1 MKQRD
6 GDPLAGRRRIFRAG
20 LLLLA
25 ATQAGVGLWAL
36 AAPRSFYDGFPGAG
50 RQWISALGPYDEHL
64 VRDIGSSFTALVV
77 LLVLAAVFLELRLVQ
92 AALAAWLVFVIPH
105 FAYHLTTTEAYSLG
119 DNVASLGGF
128 ALQIA
133 VPLVL
138 LVLTMRPGEG
148 RSSTRAAKASR

>member
-36 AAPRSFYDGFPGAG
+36 AAPRSFYVGFPGAG

-64 VRDIGSSFTALVV
+64 VRDVGAGLLALSVLVIIAAVSLDHAVIRAALV
-77 LLVLAAVFLELRLVQ
+77 
-92 AALAAWLVFVIPH
+92 AWLVFAVPH
-105 FAYHLTTTEAYSLG
+105 LAFHVSTAERFGVADNIGNLTGLG
-119 DNVASLGGF
+119 LSVVVP
-128 ALQIA
+128 IA
-133 VPLVL
+133 VLVL
-138 LVLTMRPGEG
+138 NQRPG
-148 RSSTRAAKASR
+148 RARAGAVPDE